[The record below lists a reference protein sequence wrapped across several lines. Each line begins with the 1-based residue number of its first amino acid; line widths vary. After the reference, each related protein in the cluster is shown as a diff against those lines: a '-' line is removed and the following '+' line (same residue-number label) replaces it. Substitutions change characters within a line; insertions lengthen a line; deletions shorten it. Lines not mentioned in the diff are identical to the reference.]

1 MFYFDRRLE
10 AMQKLKHYWKE
21 FIEDESGMELLQ
33 LAVGVVVSVG
43 LIWAILKIQRAI
55 SDGLVESAEKTE
67 QGFDDAFNAS
77 SGTGGSGST
86 TP

>member
-1 MFYFDRRLE
+1 MERL
-10 AMQKLKHYWKE
+10 KRYWKE
-21 FIEDESGMELLQ
+21 FLEDESGMELLQ
-33 LAVGVVVSVG
+33 LAIGVVVTVG
-43 LIWAILKIQRAI
+43 LIWAVLKIQRAI

-77 SGTGGSGST
+77 SGPGGSGGT

>member
-1 MFYFDRRLE
+1 MERLK
-10 AMQKLKHYWKE
+10 QYWKE
-21 FIEDESGMELLQ
+21 FFEDESGMELLQ

-77 SGTGGSGST
+77 SGPGSTGGT
-86 TP
+86 N